1 MAAKF
6 RDYYETLGISKSASH
21 DEVRTA
27 FRKLARKYHPDVAK
41 DKKAAEEKFKEI
53 NEAYEVLSD
62 TEKRKKYDAYG
73 ENWQNVGGGGGY
85 ASSPGGGGRPAS
97 GGMAGDA
104 DGGVQY
110 EFGGT
115 GFSDFFEQMFG
126 SRRGKA
132 YKNGGGGVGF
142 DRTPQRGQD
151 VEADIMVT
159 IEEAING
166 STRPISFRRSDTGKT
181 DTYTIKIPK
190 GVSEGQRIRLAGVGG
205 SGSGGGEAGDL
216 YLRVKFQKHPD
227 FRMEGSDIYHD
238 LEIPA
243 YQAVLGGEVEV
254 KTLDGRV
261 KLKIPSGSQSGQRFR
276 FLSRGLPEKGG
287 VRGDF
292 YVVLTPQLPKTI
304 SAEERGLWEKIAKLN
319 GR

>member
-6 RDYYETLGISKSASH
+6 RDYYETLGISKTASH

-62 TEKRKKYDAYG
+62 AEKRKQYDAYG
-73 ENWQNVGGGGGY
+73 ENWQNVGAGYSQGPTGGSRGGG
-85 ASSPGGGGRPAS
+85 AQ
-97 GGMAGDA
+97 GDA

-132 YKNGGGGVGF
+132 YKSKGGGFDF
-142 DRTPQRGQD
+142 DRNPQRGQD

-190 GVSEGQRIRLAGVGG
+190 GVREGQRIRLAGVGG
-205 SGSGGGEAGDL
+205 SGTGGGEAGDL

-238 LEIPA
+238 LELPA
-243 YQAVLGGEVEV
+243 YQAVLGGEVEI

-261 KLKIPSGSQSGQRFR
+261 KLKIPPGSQSGQRFR

-287 VRGDF
+287 IRGDF
-292 YVVLTPQLPKTI
+292 YVVLTPQLPKTL
-304 SAEERGLWEKIAKLN
+304 SPEEKTLWEKIAKIHA
-319 GR
+319 R

>member
-6 RDYYETLGISKSASH
+6 RNYYETLEISKTASH
-21 DEVRTA
+21 DDVRTA

-62 TEKRKKYDAYG
+62 PEKRKKYDAYG
-73 ENWQNVGGGGGY
+73 ENWQQAGGGFQAPRGGK
-85 ASSPGGGGRPAS
+85 AGGKGA
-97 GGMAGDA
+97 
-104 DGGVQY
+104 GGVEY

-126 SRRGKA
+126 SHRGQG
-132 YKNGGGGVGF
+132 YSRGGGFGF
-142 DRTPQRGQD
+142 DRGPQRGQD
-151 VEADIMVT
+151 IEADVMVT

-166 STRPISFRRSDTGKT
+166 SSRPISFRRSDTGKT
-181 DTYTIKIPK
+181 ETYMVKVPK
-190 GVSEGQRIRLAGVGG
+190 GVREGQRIRLAGVGG

-216 YLRVKFQKHPD
+216 YLRVKLQKHPD
-227 FRMEGSDIYHD
+227 FRVEGSDIYHD

-243 YQAVLGGEVEV
+243 HQAVLGCEVEV
-254 KTLDGRV
+254 QTLDGRAR
-261 KLKIPSGSQSGQRFR
+261 LKIPAGAQSGQRFR
-276 FLSRGLPEKGG
+276 LLSRGLPEKGG

-292 YVVLTPQLPKTI
+292 YVVLNPQLPRKITP
-304 SAEERGLWEKIAKLN
+304 EEKVIWEQLAKLH
-319 GR
+319 GK